1 MKREI
6 KRENWSGLSDTEVTL
21 INLFGIG
28 LSIGLMILLV
38 LILK

>member
-6 KRENWSGLSDTEVTL
+6 KIGNWSGLSDTEVTL

-28 LSIGLMILLV
+28 LLIGLMILLV

>member
-1 MKREI
+1 M

-21 INLFGIG
+21 INLFGIV

>member
-28 LSIGLMILLV
+28 LT
-38 LILK
+38 K